1 MSIEKI
7 SVIERKITG
16 KEEAGRIKRQ
26 GLVPAVV
33 YGLKKGSVPISVQP
47 KEVVRIFHSEKGLN
61 TLLELTLEGSKDSA
75 YVMIK
80 DLARHPVT
88 DRLIHVDFLRVD
100 MAEVIETTVPLN
112 FVGTAKGVKE
122 GGALQIVRYEI
133 PVSCLPKDLPGQIDL
148 SVDDLDMDDSLRVE
162 DVVFPEGV
170 KPLMDPQRVLAV
182 IHAQE
187 AEEEEEV
194 EEEIEVAEE
203 EEPEEE

>member
-1 MSIEKI
+1 
-7 SVIERKITG
+7 
-16 KEEAGRIKRQ
+16 
-26 GLVPAVV
+26 
-33 YGLKKGSVPISVQP
+33 
-47 KEVVRIFHSEKGLN
+47 
-61 TLLELTLEGSKDSA
+61 
-75 YVMIK
+75 MIK

-112 FVGTAKGVKE
+112 FVGTAKGVKL

-203 EEPEEE
+203 EESEEE